1 MRSDITDATIFFVET
16 SHLADSDNS
25 IKTGSYIVVTD
36 HNPLECPLFDS
47 KRWQKNFFF

>member
-25 IKTGSYIVVTD
+25 IETGSYIVVTD

-47 KRWQKNFFF
+47 KR